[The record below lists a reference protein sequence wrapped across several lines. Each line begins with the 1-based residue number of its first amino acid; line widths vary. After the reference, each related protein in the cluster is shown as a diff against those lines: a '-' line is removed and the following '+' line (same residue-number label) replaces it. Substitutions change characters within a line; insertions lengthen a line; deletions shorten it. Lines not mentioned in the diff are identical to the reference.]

1 MDSSSA
7 SELQAVSTQPLAI
20 ESAPTVVFGEN
31 EKALVPVVPIST
43 FSPSI
48 STENYSSR
56 MVDVDP
62 SGAVELVP
70 AVDFVVPTTDITP
83 TAELAPTIDIAPTV
97 DTALPAELVPITDA
111 NAATPNLLGNDEM
124 EKIGG
129 KRKRRLSSPDDEFLI
144 PHVKTSRRRTLSY
157 M

>member
-20 ESAPTVVFGEN
+20 ES
-31 EKALVPVVPIST
+31 
-43 FSPSI
+43 
-48 STENYSSR
+48 
-56 MVDVDP
+56 
-62 SGAVELVP
+62 
-70 AVDFVVPTTDITP
+70 
-83 TAELAPTIDIAPTV
+83 APTV